1 MPHYKCTTKKHAIT
15 KGGTTVTSKPRN
27 LFTFIFGIT
36 LILTF
41 GSGTALAEFDRNDPD
56 DLLLLNFEI
65 FFDPIGIG
73 YFQLRNRNLNRAL
86 MNEPEN
92 NVGGEV
98 GPLELTPTVVLEA
111 MSFNDYRRATPAGRA
126 YIDLVVGRDFGSDLD
141 PYREKL
147 LEALP
152 KNRETQFPLR
162 PLSRA
167 EVLFGRGTFISFADY
182 GAALDLCGDALPCS

>member
-1 MPHYKCTTKKHAIT
+1 M
-15 KGGTTVTSKPRN
+15 TSKPQN

-36 LILTF
+36 LILTC
-41 GSGTALAEFDRNDPD
+41 GSGTALAEFDINDPD

-86 MNEPEN
+86 MNEPVN

-126 YIDLVVGRDFGSDLD
+126 YIDLVLGLSGSDFGSGLDLD
-141 PYREKL
+141 LVREKL

-152 KNRETQFPLR
+152 ENPETVFPVR

-182 GAALDLCGDALPCS
+182 GAALDLCGDALPCP